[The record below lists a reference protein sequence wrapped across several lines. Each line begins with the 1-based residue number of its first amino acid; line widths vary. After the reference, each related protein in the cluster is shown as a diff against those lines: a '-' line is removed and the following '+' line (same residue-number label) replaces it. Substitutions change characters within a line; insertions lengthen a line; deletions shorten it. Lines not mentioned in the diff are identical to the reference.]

1 MIDTFGISMFCIFTA
16 IIIFCVYKGFNLG
29 KKEKGLSQPAGEI
42 KNPDEFWLKTKKE
55 VEKDL
60 LQSLLP
66 NDDSILKLQDGLSNK
81 ESMLIRGEKIIIE
94 RVTSSLN
101 SVFVSVFLHR
111 DFMGI
116 YRIDLGIEI
125 DCWDD
130 EVYYMTADKTKM
142 YSSSSSNRSRYG
154 YCSNTDNYRTLLS
167 HWMTWLSEK
176 ISEDSNFTILYSPWD
191 IFRDREKRIDE
202 IVFCS
207 AGAYVNKFSVKG
219 TPADVYKQLLSFT
232 EEMKTQLEKEY
243 IDSVGFFSRKI
254 SDYLSETVLKN
265 ITVKELKGES
275 IIDLTQSQDF
285 VGNAI
290 LELDK
295 NDFILKL
302 KLKKPEVDLDGDK
315 LLIYVK
321 ENLMH
326 FFSDYGKP
334 VEIVEEE
341 TNYALQVW
349 NGCIIGDNPH
359 NLATEGHFYF
369 ALRVKEIDGDL
380 HS

>member
-16 IIIFCVYKGFNLG
+16 ILLFCVYKGFNHG
-29 KKEKGLSQPAGEI
+29 KKEKGPSRPAAEI
-42 KNPDEFWLKTKKE
+42 ENPDEYWLKTKKE

-60 LQSLLP
+60 IQSLLP
-66 NDDSILKLQDGLSNK
+66 GDETLKNLQGELSRK
-81 ESMLIRGEKIIIE
+81 ESMLVRGENTVIA
-94 RVTSSLN
+94 RVSSSLN
-101 SVFVSVFLHR
+101 SVSVFLHR

-116 YRIDLGIEI
+116 YRIAPAVEI
-125 DCWDD
+125 DDWDD
-130 EVYYMTADKTKM
+130 EVRCLTEAKTKM
-142 YSSSSSNRSRYG
+142 YGFSSSSRSQYG
-154 YCSNTDNYRTLLS
+154 YCSHTDNRKTLLRG
-167 HWMTWLSEK
+167 WMMWLSEK
-176 ISEDSNFTILYSPWD
+176 LSEDRSFTILYSPWD

-202 IVFCS
+202 IVLCS

-219 TPADVYKQLLSFT
+219 TPADVYKQLLSFS

-243 IDSVGFFSRKI
+243 IDSIGFFSRKI
-254 SDYLSETVLKN
+254 SDYISETVLKN
-265 ITVKELKGES
+265 ITVKELKGKS
-275 IIDLTQSQDF
+275 TIDLTQGQDF
-285 VGNAI
+285 VANAV

-302 KLKKPEVDLDGDK
+302 KLKKPGVDLDGDK

-321 ENLMH
+321 ENLFN

-334 VEIVEEE
+334 VEIIEKES
-341 TNYALQVW
+341 NYDLQIW
-349 NGCIIGDNPH
+349 NGCTIEGNPH

-369 ALRVKEIDGDL
+369 VLRVKEIGEDL